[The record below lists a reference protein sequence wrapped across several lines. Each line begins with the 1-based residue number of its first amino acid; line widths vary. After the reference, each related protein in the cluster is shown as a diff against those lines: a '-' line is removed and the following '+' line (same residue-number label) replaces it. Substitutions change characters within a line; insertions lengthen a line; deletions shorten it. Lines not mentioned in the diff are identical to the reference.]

1 MSIETAEALFK
12 KYDGH
17 INLLRKNEP
26 SSYAIISAAC
36 LSDDCYEEWRKEI
49 LDGITQMGVSDIFNI
64 TWFIRFVSVFKEMNR
79 NETYRFD
86 CLVDL
91 LRAYV
96 KSNDSCKIE
105 VLRKMVG
112 NVRFGYRDGLLYWV
126 LRNTSGFSVVEA
138 IMQQNYV
145 NTGSDNPSLL
155 ALSEQYKK
163 AVYKYV

>member
-49 LDGITQMGVSDIFNI
+49 LECVTQMGVSDIFNI
-64 TWFIRFVSVFKEMNR
+64 TWFNRFVAVFKDMNR

-91 LRAYV
+91 LRAYA
-96 KSNDSCKIE
+96 KSNEFCKIE

-112 NVRFGYRDGLLYWV
+112 DVCFGYRDGLLYWV

>member
-1 MSIETAEALFK
+1 
-12 KYDGH
+12 
-17 INLLRKNEP
+17 
-26 SSYAIISAAC
+26 
-36 LSDDCYEEWRKEI
+36 
-49 LDGITQMGVSDIFNI
+49 MGVSDIFNI
-64 TWFIRFVSVFKEMNR
+64 TWFNRFAAVFKEMNR

-91 LRAYV
+91 LRAYA
-96 KSNDSCKIE
+96 KSNEFCKIE
-105 VLRKMVG
+105 VLRKIVG

-145 NTGSDNPSLL
+145 NTGSDNASLL
-155 ALSEQYKK
+155 DLSEQYKK